1 MEKLKNTQTFSR
13 TFDSSKRL
21 RSASADLKGRLALNT
36 SFSLSRSASADL
48 ERRRVKQGLKN
59 TLAEVNFTR
68 SDYVNIADSKKILA
82 VEDLNGSDSGS
93 EGSEGSEDTMVSRF
107 LRNESDAGSEESEAT
122 MIPEN
127 LVVENE
133 LFDVENVSI

>member
-1 MEKLKNTQTFSR
+1 
-13 TFDSSKRL
+13 
-21 RSASADLKGRLALNT
+21 
-36 SFSLSRSASADL
+36 
-48 ERRRVKQGLKN
+48 QGLKN